1 MNKAMLRVSVAKFA
15 GEVERLREEADR
27 LHESGWRWSV
37 PAHRG
42 EMYGLV
48 AETLR
53 GEFIRA
59 TKLEGEK
66 GDLRNYSRR
75 GAHGPPPDA
84 DGHTVMA
91 GRYTGLGSK
100 AMEVQVFIL
109 ERASKE
115 DTVAMLRKMAD
126 WLEDDWASLTDA
138 ERYESGHGPAEEF
151 SPRRP
156 DDFPG
161 SKQV

>member
-1 MNKAMLRVSVAKFA
+1 MRVDGGGRCRRTAARCTGSWPKPYAA
-15 GEVERLREEADR
+15 NSSGQLSLRER
-27 LHESGWRWSV
+27 
-37 PAHRG
+37 
-42 EMYGLV
+42 
-48 AETLR
+48 
-53 GEFIRA
+53 RA
-59 TKLEGEK
+59 TSEIIVAGVPT
-66 GDLRNYSRR
+66 
-75 GAHGPPPDA
+75 APPPDA